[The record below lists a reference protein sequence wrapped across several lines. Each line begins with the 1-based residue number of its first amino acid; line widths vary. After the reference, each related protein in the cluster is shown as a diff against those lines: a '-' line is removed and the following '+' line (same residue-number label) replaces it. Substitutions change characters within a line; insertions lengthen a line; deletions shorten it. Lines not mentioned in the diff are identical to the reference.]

1 MRLLIS
7 SLVALLLAV
16 GAGVFLSRD
25 TGRVVFTFGEWTVQS
40 SLSLFILVLFIVLVL
55 SYFLL
60 RFISGMIHMPRNIE
74 RWRQHRHYRKSEYFL
89 SHGLLSLVEG
99 DWRGAEKAFTKGVRF
114 SRFPLLN
121 YLFAAKAAQ
130 QQGEVQRRDHY
141 LRMAHEHGAES
152 DIAVGLTQA
161 ELQLDQ
167 HQTELAYATLRHLAG
182 DQRGG
187 DQAKLMM
194 LEASSE
200 LKDWQQSLEL
210 LRDLGK
216 KNVLPLERIR
226 AKQLQVYAG
235 LLRNAGESGD
245 QERLEKEWQAI
256 PKKLRSEFYL
266 IEVYVKERLR
276 FADTGDCEE
285 LLRRVLK
292 KKWDTALV
300 RLYGLVEGD
309 PAEKQLRFAERLHHT
324 HSRDAV
330 LLLTLG
336 RLAKRNG
343 LWGKARSYLEESLQV
358 HPYPETY
365 HELATLLVQE
375 GDNVTASRCFQD
387 GLALATYSVPGAR
400 RRLEDKQDKQDEQDK
415 PQTEKQ

>member
-1 MRLLIS
+1 VRLLIS
-7 SLVALLLAV
+7 SLIALLLAV

-74 RWRQHRHYRKSEYFL
+74 RWRQHRRYRKSEYFL
-89 SHGLLSLVEG
+89 THGLLSLVEG
-99 DWRGAEKAFTKGVRF
+99 DWRGAEKAFNKGVRY

-141 LRMAHEHGAES
+141 LRLAHEHGADS
-152 DIAVGLTQA
+152 DVAVGLTQA

-167 HQTELAYATLRHLAG
+167 HQTEMAYATLHHLAG
-182 DQRGG
+182 ERRGG

-210 LRDLGK
+210 LRDLEK

-235 LLRNAGESGD
+235 LLRNTGESGKRE
-245 QERLEKEWQAI
+245 QLEEEWRAI

-266 IEVYVKERLR
+266 IEVYVNERLR
-276 FADTGDCEE
+276 FDDTRDCEE
-285 LLRRVLK
+285 LLRGVLK
-292 KKWDTALV
+292 KKWDSALV
-300 RLYGLVEGD
+300 RLYGLVEGESAD
-309 PAEKQLRFAERLHHT
+309 KQLRFAERLHPT
-324 HSRDAV
+324 HARDAV

-375 GDNVTASRCFQD
+375 GDNAAAARCFQD

-400 RRLEDKQDKQDEQDK
+400 RRLEDKQDKQDKQ
-415 PQTEKQ
+415 QTEKSEG